1 VTAPD
6 GDYIMEDGTVYVI
19 ASNEVIEI
27 KEPEEDEMAKKDE
40 EIADLKAQL
49 EASTA
54 ENVENKTTIE
64 NLTKTLG
71 EVKTEVEGIKNTF
84 SKKVFSKVDPSKPVD
99 PAKQT
104 GSRTASRKVINS

>member
-1 VTAPD
+1 
-6 GDYIMEDGTVYVI
+6 MRWQ
-19 ASNEVIEI
+19 
-27 KEPEEDEMAKKDE
+27 KKKEDEMAKKDE

-54 ENVENKTTIE
+54 ENVENKATIE

-84 SKKVFSKVDPSKPVD
+84 SKKVFSKVDPPKSVD
-99 PAKQT
+99 QAEQT